1 MHVLVNLVVLFS
13 GLSAV
18 VNGANFELFELP
30 SQTYPDAVCNDG
42 TRAGFYHDTD
52 LSKYVNCKVNF

>member
-1 MHVLVNLVVLFS
+1 MQVPAAANLALLLLS

-18 VNGANFELFELP
+18 AVNGATFELFELP
-30 SQTYPDAVCNDG
+30 SQTYPEAVCNDG

-52 LSKYVNCKVNF
+52 LSKYMCE